1 MPGVCRIWR
10 ECGNTDEPLKERC
23 MRMQFSKYVAM
34 NGCDVLQ
41 AHDVHMRNRR
51 RLSPVYDR

>member
-1 MPGVCRIWR
+1 
-10 ECGNTDEPLKERC
+10 
-23 MRMQFSKYVAM
+23 MQFSKYVAM

-51 RLSPVYDR
+51 RLSPIYDR